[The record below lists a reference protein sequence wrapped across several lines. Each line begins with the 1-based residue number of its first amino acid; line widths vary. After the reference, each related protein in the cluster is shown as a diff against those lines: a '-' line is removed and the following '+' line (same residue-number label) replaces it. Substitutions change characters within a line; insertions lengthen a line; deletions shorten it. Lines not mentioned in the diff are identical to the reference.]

1 MCRWLINI
9 FPTNRWLTIGLLAA
23 SLPATA
29 AVGVS
34 TVEQLWQRL
43 DQLDG
48 QIAVSDAPAPLL
60 IQRGNL
66 NLEMLE
72 FEDALA
78 DFDQAL
84 TLDADE
90 AHFGRG
96 MALGR
101 LGRVE
106 EGIAALTTYIARHPE
121 SSVAYTKRGVRHLW
135 NGDDAS
141 AERDLRKALTLDPDN
156 AEAHDDIGVVYARRQ
171 EYARAIDHFTRTI
184 SIDPTYLKGFH
195 NLGMAYY
202 LSGRDSLALF
212 AVEQALA
219 LNPRERN
226 TLMLKAHILQAM
238 GQLEAAA
245 EVAEEAEFLPAS
257 GDWSERVPVK

>member
-1 MCRWLINI
+1 MRML
-9 FPTNRWLTIGLLAA
+9 PMMLLLLAVNL
-23 SLPATA
+23 SA
-29 AVGVS
+29 AAAQEAS
-34 TVEQLWQRL
+34 TVEQMSQHLDRL
-43 DQLDG
+43 DK
-48 QIAVSDAPAPLL
+48 QIAASDAPAALHVK
-60 IQRGNL
+60 RGNF
-66 NLEMLE
+66 NLQMLE

-84 TLDADE
+84 KLDAAQDE

-96 MALGR
+96 LALGR
-101 LGRVE
+101 LGMVN
-106 EGIAALTTYIARHPE
+106 EGIDALTTYIALHPE
-121 SSVAYTKRGVRHLW
+121 SSTAYTKRGVRHLW
-135 NGDDAS
+135 AGDDAS
-141 AERDLRKALTLDPDN
+141 AERDLSKALELNPDN

-171 EYARAIDHFTRTI
+171 EYGRAIDHFTRTV

-202 LSGRDSLALF
+202 LSGHDSLALF
-212 AVEQALA
+212 AVEQALT

-226 TLMLKAHILQAM
+226 TLMLKSHILQAM

-245 EVAEEAEFLPAS
+245 QVAEEAEFLPPS